1 LQAYIFIKDMNP
13 EDMPE
18 GVDVMYEPNWN
29 THTIHWHLQN
39 AEEQFKTVGSEE
51 IAVKL
56 TEGKQSVHSS

>member
-1 LQAYIFIKDMNP
+1 MNP

-39 AEEQFKTVGSEE
+39 AEEQYKTLGSEE

-56 TEGKQSVHSS
+56 TEGKHSSQ